1 MTRGIESSMVAIS
14 VNYGVFPGRES
25 QESSRKKVT
34 GSTIKQAVVRNAAA
48 ETDSAKTDEL
58 CSVEGCE
65 NRTEDLC
72 RWYKGRIIGKGLVA
86 MGCLQP
92 ICHEH

>member
-1 MTRGIESSMVAIS
+1 MVALS
-14 VNYGVFPGRES
+14 VNVAPFPERES
-25 QESSRKKVT
+25 PRSARKKVT
-34 GSTIKQAVVRNAAA
+34 GSTKEQADVRDVVVEA
-48 ETDSAKTDEL
+48 DSDKTDEL
-58 CSVEGCE
+58 CCVEGCE
-65 NRTEDLC
+65 NRTIDLC